1 MVIARFQR
9 FCILEDPVAL
19 EKSLNSVLHGQEISA
34 GAGIVEG
41 LHSDNKFLTLRRC
54 AHREANHIEQL
65 GGSVFSFLNNAFEE
79 LMLLYMLRTLYD
91 FELKDLFEV
100 VGEDHHNLVVESFAL
115 EVLSQVILELRHVG
129 ARKPANL

>member
-19 EKSLNSVLHGQEISA
+19 EKSLDSILHGQEISA
-34 GAGIVEG
+34 GTGIVEG
-41 LHSDNKFLTLRRC
+41 LHRDDKLLAFRRG
-54 AHREANHIEQL
+54 ANREANHIEER
-65 GGSVFSFLNNAFEE
+65 GGCVVSFLNNAFEE

-91 FELKDLFEV
+91 FKLKDLFEI

-115 EVLSQVILELRHVG
+115 QVLPQVMLQHGHI
-129 ARKPANL
+129 